1 MQVGVM
7 DPVLEPSARGGVFDL
22 AGRLTFDGVE
32 VVVGRDELASRDRLE
47 QLRNEKA
54 GSGLEVPSVVLGEH
68 SDRGGIADAD
78 PHVAERAR
86 DDVDRAIA
94 WSAELQ
100 AGAILVPFFGRAELR
115 DEADLDRA
123 ADAFRALCQRAA
135 AAGVV
140 LCYEGTLPR
149 SEEHTSELQ
158 SRVDLVCRLLL
169 E

>member
-47 QLRNEKA
+47 QLREEKA
-54 GSGLEVPSVVLGEH
+54 ASGLDVPSLVLGEH

-78 PHVAERAR
+78 PGA
-86 DDVDRAIA
+86 
-94 WSAELQ
+94 AELE

-123 ADAFRALCQRAA
+123 ASAFRTLCTPAGD
-135 AAGVV
+135 AGVV
-140 LCYEGTLPR
+140 LCYEGTLPA
-149 SEEHTSELQ
+149 EAIHALAD
-158 SRVDLVCRLLL
+158 RV
-169 E
+169 